1 MNEQVVEEIET
12 GAIIDQEYG
21 VSEEITESLEIEM
34 VEAANLVV
42 LNEAS

>member
-12 GAIIDQEYG
+12 GVKIDPEYE
-21 VSEEITESLEIEM
+21 VSQEITESLEIEM